1 MSDMKRSLY
10 IGAAFVALLVAL
22 GAGRGV
28 FKKTTAAQ
36 GRGGVQAP
44 IFKVDPLWPKPL
56 PNHWV
61 LGSVTGVAVDS
72 QDHIWITHRGAD
84 SLGNNEKGAIL
95 NPPTGC
101 CVPAPQVLEFDQS
114 GALVSHW
121 GGPGEGY
128 DWPQSTGAITVDH
141 KGNVWI
147 VAAGQIE
154 SAAGRGQGGAPPAA
168 GGRSAAPAP
177 PRPQDA
183 HVIKFSRTG
192 QFLLQI
198 GRAGKVEDSESKT
211 GLNRPAGVRV
221 DPATNEVYVADGF
234 GNHRVAVFDA
244 DTGVYKRHWGAYG
257 EKPDDASLG
266 PYDPNAS
273 PAKQFRTVSCA
284 AISKDGLV
292 YVCDRQNDRIQVFQK
307 DGKYVKEAFVS
318 KTTLG
323 DGSVWEI
330 AFSHDPQQRFL
341 YVADGHDKKVFILR
355 RDTLE
360 VVSSFGDGGR
370 MPGQFYGVGSIAVDS
385 KGNVYTGETYEGKR
399 VQKFVYK
406 GLGTAI
412 QTTGSTGKHGERQ

>member
-10 IGAAFVALLVAL
+10 IGAAFVTLLVAL

-28 FKKTTAAQ
+28 FKKSTAAQ

-84 SLGNNEKGAIL
+84 SLGNNEKGGIL

-101 CVPAPQVLEFDQS
+101 CVPAPQVLEFDQA
-114 GALVSHW
+114 GNLVSHW

-128 DWPQSTGAITVDH
+128 EWPQSTGAITVDH

-147 VAAGQIE
+147 AAAGLPE
-154 SAAGRGQGGAPPAA
+154 PAAERGQGASPAAA
-168 GGRSAAPAP
+168 GGRSAAPVA

-183 HVIKFSRTG
+183 HVLKFSRTG
-192 QFLLQI
+192 KFLLQI
-198 GRAGKVEDSESKT
+198 GRAGKVEGSDSKAS
-211 GLNRPAGVRV
+211 LNRPAAVRV
-221 DPATNEVYVADGF
+221 DAATNEVYVADGF
-234 GNHRVAVFDA
+234 GNRRVVVFDA
-244 DTGVYKRHWGAYG
+244 DTGAYKRHWGAYG

-266 PYDPNAS
+266 PYDPHA
-273 PAKQFRTVSCA
+273 PAAKQFRTVSCVA
-284 AISKDGLV
+284 NAKDGLV
-292 YVCDRQNDRIQVFQK
+292 YVCDRQNNRIQVFQK
-307 DGKYVKEAFVS
+307 DGMFVKEAFVS

-323 DGSVWEI
+323 DGSVWDI
-330 AFSHDPQQRFL
+330 AFSQDPQHRFL
-341 YVADGHDKKVFILR
+341 YVADGHDKKIFILR

-360 VVSSFGDGGR
+360 VVSSFGAGGR

-385 KGNVYTGETYEGKR
+385 KGNIYTGETYEGKR
-399 VQKFVYK
+399 VQKFIYLSGRK
-406 GLGTAI
+406 
-412 QTTGSTGKHGERQ
+412 

>member
-1 MSDMKRSLY
+1 MSKTPRLPDLSM
-10 IGAAFVALLVAL
+10 GAGLVALLLLLLL
-22 GAGRGV
+22 GASCAAPETSAQARG
-28 FKKTTAAQ
+28 AQ
-36 GRGGVQAP
+36 VP
-44 IFKVDPLWPKPL
+44 MFKVDPLWPKPL

-101 CVPAPQVLEFDQS
+101 CVPAPQVLEFDQA
-114 GALVSHW
+114 GNLLSHW
-121 GGPGEGY
+121 GGPGQGF
-128 DWPQSTGAITVDH
+128 DWPQSTGGITVDH

-147 VAAGQIE
+147 AAAGQPE
-154 SAAGRGQGGAPPAA
+154 AAATARPAGAPAA
-168 GGRSAAPAP
+168 GGARPPATP
-177 PRPQDA
+177 KPQDA

-198 GRAGKVEDSESKT
+198 GHAGKIEGSDSKT
-211 GLNRPAGVRV
+211 GLNRPAAVRV
-221 DPATNEVYVADGF
+221 DPATNEVYVADGL

-244 DTGVYKRHWGAYG
+244 ETGAYKRHWGAYG
-257 EKPDDASLG
+257 EKPDDANTG
-266 PYDPNAS
+266 AYDPNAA
-273 PAKQFRTVSCA
+273 PGKQFRPVSCA

-292 YVCDRQNDRIQVFQK
+292 YVCDRQNDRIQAFHK
-307 DGKYVKEAFVS
+307 DGKFVREAFVS

-323 DGSVWEI
+323 EGSVWDI
-330 AFSHDPQQRFL
+330 AFSSDPQQRFL
-341 YVADGHDKKVFILR
+341 YVADGHDKKVFVLR

-360 VVSSFGDGGR
+360 VVTSFGDGGR
-370 MPGQFYGVGSIAVDS
+370 LAGQFYGVGSIAVDS

-406 GLGTAI
+406 GMAAN
-412 QTTGSTGKHGERQ
+412 R

>member
-1 MSDMKRSLY
+1 MTNINSKRELYAGVILVTFFIVAGVAQTSLAQK
-10 IGAAFVALLVAL
+10 GAAL
-22 GAGRGV
+22 
-28 FKKTTAAQ
+28 
-36 GRGGVQAP
+36 QAP
-44 IFKVDPLWPKPL
+44 RFEVDPLWPKPL

-61 LGSVTGVAVDS
+61 LGSVTGVAVDG
-72 QDHIWITHRGAD
+72 QDHIWVTNRGTD

-101 CVPAPQVLEFDQS
+101 CVPAPQVLEFDQA
-114 GALVSHW
+114 GNLVSHW
-121 GGPGEGY
+121 GGPGQGF
-128 DWPQSTGAITVDH
+128 DWPQSTGGITVDH

-147 VAAGQIE
+147 AAAGQPE
-154 SAAGRGQGGAPPAA
+154 PASGRAAGAPAAA
-168 GGRSAAPAP
+168 GGRGAASAAQ
-177 PRPQDA
+177 RPQDA

-198 GRAGKVEDSESKT
+198 GHAGKVEGSDSKT

-221 DPATNEVYVADGF
+221 DPASNEVYVADGL
-234 GNHRVAVFDA
+234 GNHRVVAFDA
-244 DTGVYKRHWGAYG
+244 ESGAYKRHWGAYG
-257 EKPDDASLG
+257 DKPDDAVPG
-266 PYDPNAS
+266 PYDPNAP

-284 AISKDGLV
+284 AVAKDGLV

-307 DGKYVKEAFVS
+307 DGKFLRESFVS
-318 KTTLG
+318 KSTLG
-323 DGSVWEI
+323 DGSVWDI
-330 AFSHDPQQRFL
+330 AFSSDPQQRFI

-370 MPGQFYGVGSIAVDS
+370 LAGQFYGVGSIAVDS

-406 GLGTAI
+406 GM
-412 QTTGSTGKHGERQ
+412 STNR